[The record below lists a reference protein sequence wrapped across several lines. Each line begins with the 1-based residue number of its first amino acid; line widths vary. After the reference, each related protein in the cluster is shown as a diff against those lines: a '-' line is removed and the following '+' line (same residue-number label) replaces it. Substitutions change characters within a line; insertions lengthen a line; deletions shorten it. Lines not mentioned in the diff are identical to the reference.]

1 MRDALSKKL
10 VGFIVL
16 ALNDSAVPL
25 PAESRPAKI
34 TKEKYDSYLVDGAVL
49 VHYAGSKYSNPD
61 LGAAVQDRELFFDCV
76 VLYKSLRDDA
86 GEDEALDILEAVI
99 DELAGKKHPD
109 CARAFYPVDDGF
121 LASDAEEGAL
131 QYKARFSCKAVR
143 VEEVVEEDAALFVG
157 ITID

>member
-10 VGFIVL
+10 VGFIV
-16 ALNDSAVPL
+16 ATLNGSDVTL

-34 TKEKYDSYLVDGAVL
+34 TKEKYESYLVDGAVL

-99 DELAGKKHPD
+99 DELAGKKHQD
-109 CARAFYPVDDGF
+109 CSSGFSPVDDGF

-131 QYKARFSCKAVR
+131 QYKARFVCKAVR
-143 VEEVVEEDAALFVG
+143 VEEVVDEEAALFVG
-157 ITID
+157 LTID